1 MPSSTPHVCQR
12 RRHLLLAGAGL
23 ALSSAAVTARTSGS
37 GRVQR
42 EPRSVPD
49 FDAIAV
55 SGAIDLQVRQGSTQA
70 LELSADDNIL
80 PLVET
85 VVEPGRHG
93 HTLHIRIKRGESV
106 GSQTPIQATV
116 DVVRLQALVSAGSGQ
131 VRVAALKTPSLR
143 LSVAGSGRA
152 QLDALTTDALDLRVA
167 GSGEVRA
174 AGTAGKVKL
183 TIAGSGDVNLA
194 PLAADEVI
202 VSIAGSGDARVTAN
216 KSLGVTIA
224 GSGDV
229 VYGGTATAVR
239 TSVAGSGRAT
249 RR

>member
-1 MPSSTPHVCQR
+1 MPSSPHDVGLR

-23 ALSSAAVTARTSGS
+23 ALSSAGVQARTTGS

-42 EPRSVPD
+42 EQRAVTD

-55 SGAIDLQVRQGSTQA
+55 SGPIDLQVRQGSTQA
-70 LELSADDNIL
+70 LELSADDNLL
-80 PLVET
+80 PLIET

-106 GSQTPIQATV
+106 SAQAPIQATV
-116 DVVRLQALVSAGSGQ
+116 DVVRLQALVAAGSGQ

-143 LSVAGSGRA
+143 LSMAGAGRA
-152 QLDALTTDALDLRVA
+152 RLEALAADALDLRVA
-167 GSGEVRA
+167 GSGEVQA
-174 AGTAGKVKL
+174 AGTAGRVKL
-183 TIAGSGDVNLA
+183 TIAGSGDVDLA
-194 PLAADEVI
+194 PLVADEVV
-202 VSIAGSGDARVTAN
+202 VSIAGSGDASVTAN

-229 VYGGTATAVR
+229 VYGGAATAIR
-239 TSVAGSGRAT
+239 SSVAGSGRVS